1 MRITNVIWLE
11 QFVEKIESKHGVSR
25 DEVESLFAAQP
36 PVRLVGRGDV
46 KGEDLYRAV
55 GQTDEGRY
63 LAVFFLYKKRGR
75 ALVISAR
82 DAAPRELSAYVKRKK

>member
-11 QFVEKIESKHGVSR
+11 QFVEKIERKHHVSR
-25 DEVESLFAAQP
+25 DEVESLFTTHP
-36 PVRLVGRGDV
+36 SVRLIGAGRV

-63 LAVFFLYKKRGR
+63 LAVFFVYKKRGR

-82 DAAPRELSAYVKRKK
+82 DAGPQELSGYGKRKK

>member
-11 QFVEKIESKHGVSR
+11 QFVEKIERKHHVSR
-25 DEVESLFAAQP
+25 DEVESLFATQP
-36 PVRLVGRGDV
+36 PVRLIERGDV
-46 KGEDLYRAV
+46 KGEDLYRTV
-55 GQTDEGRY
+55 GQTEDGRY

-82 DAAPRELSAYVKRKK
+82 DAAPRELHAHVKHKK